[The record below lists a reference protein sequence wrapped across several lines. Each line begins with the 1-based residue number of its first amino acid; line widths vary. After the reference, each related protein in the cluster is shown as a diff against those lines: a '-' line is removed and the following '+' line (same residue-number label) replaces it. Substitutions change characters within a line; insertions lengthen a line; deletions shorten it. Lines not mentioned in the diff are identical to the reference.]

1 MKFYL
6 FNINDPYPAYESFR
20 EPSLGLGYIKSY
32 LMKYC
37 NVENLSI
44 KILKYNVLNII
55 QKEQP
60 DIIGIS
66 SVTQDYSNAIEFA
79 YKMKKRGIQSI
90 IILGGIHISTLPE
103 SLDPVFD
110 IGVVGEG
117 EETIREVLESISKY
131 GLDKPRLKEI
141 RGLVFYDDRGNLTL
155 TQKCELIEDLDRL
168 PFPSRNEM
176 GLKTFVTMLTSR
188 GCPFK
193 CTFCSSTTFWGR
205 KIRYHSPEYVVSEM
219 LYLITKHKA
228 KHISIWDDL
237 FTINVKRIAQI
248 AQLIKKESNYFN
260 DISFGVTARASVV
273 SKEVCELMR
282 EINVI
287 RVAVG
292 LESGSD
298 IILNKIK
305 GNDAS
310 VKGNRRAIELLKKY
324 NFNVTGGF
332 IIGLPEE
339 TLIDSKKTYNFI
351 INSDIDGGGVGLA
364 IPYPGTELW
373 SYAQKKGLVNKN
385 MDFSKLQLITDFSHF
400 DENSDFILLSE
411 NISKKEIIE
420 MGNRIQQYFALKNAL
435 SLFKRKTFN
444 LRNIFMVVRH
454 LFTFLP
460 FIVGIVK
467 KVIRSCFSWRFFKY
481 LFCKELW
488 GCDK

>member
-32 LMKYC
+32 SMKSC

-44 KILKYNVLNII
+44 KILKYNVLNIL

-79 YKMKKRGIQSI
+79 YKIKKRGIQSI
-90 IILGGIHISTLPE
+90 IILGGIHIGTLPE

-117 EETIREVLESISKY
+117 EETIREVLELISKY
-131 GLDKPRLKEI
+131 GLDKPRFKEI
-141 RGLVFYDDRGNLTL
+141 RGLVFYDDRGNLAL
-155 TQKCELIEDLDRL
+155 TQKRELTEDLDRL

-193 CTFCSSTTFWGR
+193 CSFCSSTTFWGR
-205 KIRYHSPEYVVSEM
+205 KIRYNSPEYVVSEM

-237 FTINVKRIAQI
+237 FTINVKRMAQI
-248 AQLIKKESNYFN
+248 AQLMKKENKYFKN
-260 DISFGVTARASVV
+260 ISFGVTARASVV
-273 SKEVCELMR
+273 SKELCELMR

-287 RVAVG
+287 RVGMG

-298 IILNKIK
+298 IILKKIK

-310 VKGNRRAIELLKKY
+310 VEGNRKAIELLKKY
-324 NFNVTGGF
+324 NFNVISGF
-332 IIGLPEE
+332 IIGLPKE
-339 TLIDSKKTYNFI
+339 TLTDLKKTYNFI
-351 INSDIDGGGVGLA
+351 INSNLDGGTAYLA
-364 IPYPGTELW
+364 VPYPGTALW
-373 SYAQKKGLVNKN
+373 YYAYKNGFVNKN
-385 MDFSKLQLITDFSHF
+385 MNFSRLQLVTDFSHLS
-400 DENSDFILLSE
+400 ENSDFILLSE

-420 MGNRIQQYFALKNAL
+420 MGNRIQQYFALRNAL
-435 SLFKRKTFN
+435 SLFNRKTFN
-444 LRNIFMVVRH
+444 LRNILMVVRH
-454 LFTFLP
+454 PFTFLP
-460 FIVGIVK
+460 FIAGTIK
-467 KVIRSCFSWRFFKY
+467 KVIVSYFKRVSITIK
-481 LFCKELW
+481 L
-488 GCDK
+488 GH